1 MRRVGDTVFP
11 VRVFECATAECVAMG
26 ANLDLNDPGTQAF
39 IRASN
44 KPILDTIDN
53 VETVFGSGAAG
64 FGAVGQ
70 AEIALPA
77 AGIAAG
83 ARALKVI
90 LTPPSPRQFGASVI
104 DQAVSEVLPNPAGK
118 AFVDIV
124 GPTQRIEELTR

>member
-1 MRRVGDTVFP
+1 
-11 VRVFECATAECVAMG
+11 MG

-44 KPILDTIDN
+44 KPIFDTLDNI
-53 VETVFGSGAAG
+53 ETVFGSGAAG

-77 AGIAAG
+77 AGVAAG

-90 LTPPSPRQFGASVI
+90 LAPPSPRQFGASVV
-104 DQAVSEVLPNPAGK
+104 DQAISEAIPNPAGK
-118 AFVDIV
+118 TFVDIV